1 MHEVKVWFSLIPGLE
16 HVPFHILMA
25 NFATILII
33 IFSYIGYKYVKRKK
47 AQKDYLPEDRPTTG
61 NILVLSVELL
71 RNMVIQTMGE
81 EGERFVPLFGAIF
94 IYIFVNNA
102 LGLIPGFAPATSN
115 VNTNAAVA
123 LFVFF
128 ATHYYGFK
136 YHKWSYLKHFT
147 GPVWWL
153 AVLMIPIEMVGHLVR
168 PVSLSLRLMG
178 NMFGDHTVLEIFTH
192 LTWIGV
198 PVFFLILGAF
208 VAFVQAFIFVMLSIA
223 YIAGAIEEEE

>member
-1 MHEVKVWFSLIPGLE
+1 MEKVRVWFSLIPGLE
-16 HVPFHILMA
+16 DVPFHILMA
-25 NFATILII
+25 NFAMLILVLLSIAAY
-33 IFSYIGYKYVKRKK
+33 FYVKKK
-47 AQKDYLPEDRPTTG
+47 MEKRDFLPEDKPGTG

-71 RNMVIQTMGE
+71 REMVVQTMGE
-81 EGERFVPLFGAIF
+81 EGEKFVPLFGSIF
-94 IYIFVNNA
+94 IYIFVNNL

-123 LFVFF
+123 IFVFF

-136 YHKWSYLKHFT
+136 YHKWKYVKHFT

-153 AVLMIPIEMVGHLVR
+153 VILMVPIELIGHLVR

-198 PVFFLILGAF
+198 PIFFLILGTF
-208 VAFVQAFIFVMLSIA
+208 VAFVQAFIFTMLSIA
-223 YIAGAIEEEE
+223 YIAGAIEEE

>member
-1 MHEVKVWFSLIPGLE
+1 MAETKVWFSLIPGLE
-16 HVPFHILMA
+16 NVPFHILMA
-25 NFATILII
+25 NFAMILLV
-33 IFSYIGYKYVKRKK
+33 IFSYLGYRYVKNKK
-47 AQKDYLPEDRPTTG
+47 KKEDFLPDEKPTTG

-71 RNMVIQTMGE
+71 RQMVVQTMGE
-81 EGERFVPLFGAIF
+81 EGEKFVPLFGSIF
-94 IYIFVNNA
+94 IYIFINNI
-102 LGLIPGFAPATSN
+102 LGLFPGFAPATYN

-128 ATHYYGFK
+128 ATHYYGAK

-153 AVLMIPIEMVGHLVR
+153 AVLMIPIELIGHLVR

-198 PVFFLILGAF
+198 PIFFLILGSF
-208 VAFVQAFIFVMLSIA
+208 VAFVQAFIFTMLSVA